1 MIEIIPNWHPIF
13 VHFTVALL
21 SLAVGFH
28 IICHFLS
35 EGKLKQQFN
44 ILARWDLWLGTGF
57 GIISAIAG
65 WLAYNSVAHDA
76 PSHAAMTDHRNWAL
90 VTLGLFI
97 ILAGWSLWSER
108 QERLPGKLFLAGLM
122 IAGMLLSSTAWHG
135 AENVYR
141 YGLGVMSLPQQEGE
155 GHAHNHEVLDHG
167 QSQTEIQD
175 QSSPEQIGNK
185 SVDHAT
191 GNHDSHG
198 HQH

>member
-21 SLAVGFH
+21 SLAVGFY

-57 GIISAIAG
+57 GIITAIAG
-65 WLAYNSVAHDA
+65 WLAYNSVTHDA
-76 PSHAAMTDHRNWAL
+76 PSHAAMTDHRNWAF

-108 QERLPGKLFLAGLM
+108 QERLPGKLFLTGLL
-122 IAGMLLSSTAWHG
+122 IAGVLLASTAWRG

-141 YGLGVMSLPQQEGE
+141 YGLGVMSLPQAEGE
-155 GHAHNHEVLDHG
+155 GHSHNHEKLEHV

-175 QSSPEQIGNK
+175 QGHPEQLGNK
-185 SVDHAT
+185 NAGHAN
-191 GNHDSHG
+191 GNHDG